1 MTAHMISERS
11 GRPGSPPPP
20 PPKRIRLRRSQS
32 SSERT
37 CLAGPPGR
45 PRPRRGVSPHG
56 PVPPVSPSGGSPP
69 LPASPPP
76 QGPLLFAKRPRTRL
90 PHPIKMLIAA
100 LYRYAKARKT
110 VASRAGPPMSPAMA
124 HPADPLTGLPH
135 DERIRSRKLAGGV
148 ATIIADAT
156 GLTKAEGDTLEQEL
170 RSAALAMPGVEE
182 ARIAI
187 TAAQTARTLIA
198 IGSGKGGVGKSTV
211 TANLAI
217 ALARRGKKVG
227 LIDADVYG
235 PSQPT
240 LLGSHDKP
248 EADKEKL
255 LPVEAHGIK
264 FLSLGQLVSP
274 GHALAWRGPMA
285 TGALANLVEAEWGDS
300 ELLLVDLPPGTGD
313 VQLSLI
319 QRSRPAG
326 AVIVS
331 TPQDLSL
338 IDARRAVDL
347 FRKTSVPVLGIIEN
361 MATYECPHCG
371 EESHPF
377 GSGGAEAAATEM
389 GFPFLGRLPLS
400 VRIREASDAGTPP
413 AASEGPEAEAFVAI
427 ARKLLEAL
435 ETPVH

>member
-1 MTAHMISERS
+1 
-11 GRPGSPPPP
+11 
-20 PPKRIRLRRSQS
+20 
-32 SSERT
+32 
-37 CLAGPPGR
+37 
-45 PRPRRGVSPHG
+45 
-56 PVPPVSPSGGSPP
+56 
-69 LPASPPP
+69 
-76 QGPLLFAKRPRTRL
+76 
-90 PHPIKMLIAA
+90 
-100 LYRYAKARKT
+100 
-110 VASRAGPPMSPAMA
+110 MA
-124 HPADPLTGLPH
+124 HPVDPLVDLPH

-156 GLTKAEGDTLEQEL
+156 GLSKADSQALEAEL
-170 RSAALAMPGVEE
+170 KSAALAIPGVEE
-182 ARIAI
+182 ARVAI
-187 TAAQTARTLIA
+187 TAAQIHRTLVA

-211 TANLAI
+211 TANLAV
-217 ALARRGKKVG
+217 ALARAGKKVG

-240 LLGSHDKP
+240 LLGKHDKP
-248 EADKEKL
+248 EGRDEKL
-255 LPVEAHGIK
+255 VPVEAHGIK

-285 TGALANLVEAEWGDS
+285 TGALANLVEADWGDA

-347 FRKTSVPVLGIIEN
+347 FNKTSVPVLGIIEN
-361 MATYECPHCG
+361 MATYICPHCG
-371 EESHPF
+371 EPSHPF
-377 GSGGAEAAATEM
+377 GTGGAEAAAKEM
-389 GFPFLGRLPLS
+389 GVPFLGRLPLS
-400 VRIREASDAGTPP
+400 LTIRKQSDAGQPP
-413 AASEGPEAEAFVAI
+413 AAGEGAEAEAFAAI
-427 ARKLLEAL
+427 ASRLLEAL